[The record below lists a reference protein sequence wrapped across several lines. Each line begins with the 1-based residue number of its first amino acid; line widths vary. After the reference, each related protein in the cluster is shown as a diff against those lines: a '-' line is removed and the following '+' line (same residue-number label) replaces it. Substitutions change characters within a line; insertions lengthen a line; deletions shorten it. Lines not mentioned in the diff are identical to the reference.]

1 MTTSKNRTFPQ
12 SYNRTI
18 VPLKKHCAFDNLK
31 QPKMDIVRANRIIS
45 FFLFVLAGYQSK
57 NVVDFYLSS
66 EFPEFLSLYLD

>member
-18 VPLKKHCAFDNLK
+18 VPLKKHCACDNLK
-31 QPKMDIVRANRIIS
+31 QPKMDIVRANRRN
-45 FFLFVLAGYQSK
+45 FFLFVLAGHQSK

>member
-1 MTTSKNRTFPQ
+1 MTTSKNRVFPQ

-31 QPKMDIVRANRIIS
+31 QPKMDIARADRRI
-45 FFLFVLAGYQSK
+45 FFLFVLAGDQSK
-57 NVVDFYLSS
+57 NVVDFYLSC